1 MQNVDVE
8 CCAVKALLAKI
19 EKKYYTKE
27 KFYVIL
33 LAGDKNAYKKIEIVD
48 AVKHMVDV
56 CLLFGDNKRA
66 LKYLQVLLKIYKNIF
81 DDKKLKV
88 YFEVVHRCIAK

>member
-33 LAGDKNAYKKIEIVD
+33 LAGDKNAYKKIEIAD
-48 AVKHMVDV
+48 AVKHMVEV
-56 CLLFGDNKRA
+56 CLLFGDSKRA

-88 YFEVVHRCIAK
+88 YFKGVHRCIAK